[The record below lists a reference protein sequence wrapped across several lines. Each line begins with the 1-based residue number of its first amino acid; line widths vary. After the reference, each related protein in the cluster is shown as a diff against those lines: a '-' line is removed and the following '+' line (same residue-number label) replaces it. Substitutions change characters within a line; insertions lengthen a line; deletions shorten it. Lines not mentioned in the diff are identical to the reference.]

1 MSWFNDQVA
10 YRLLKDDEALSE
22 TYINIAGAVMGRRIQ
37 QAWQDESV
45 AVKSAIEDVCKFYHL
60 KARDIPASM
69 KDPMDQMD
77 YVFQPHGI
85 MKRNVKLKDDWY
97 KYAVGPMLGT
107 RASDGKMI
115 ALIPGKAGGYTF
127 LDIDSGRRVKV
138 NKSNANLIDEEA
150 IVFYKPLPLR
160 QITMK
165 DLISYM
171 AGCLAFSDL
180 LWFFVALGAV
190 TLLGMLTP
198 KLNNILF
205 AEVVQYSSVSLLMSV
220 IIFMA
225 CITISIQVINAIK
238 GLLLQRITT
247 KLNLSVQSA
256 TMMRMF
262 SLPAG
267 FFKDYTAGELSQV
280 VTYMNQLCNL
290 LCSAVFSTG
299 FTGLFSLIY
308 ITQIFRYTPA
318 LVAPA
323 LLITLV
329 TLLFSIATVLL
340 QMRISREQMGLAAKE
355 RGMVY
360 SMITGM
366 QKIRLAG
373 AEKRAFS
380 RWGMLYSQEAELLY
394 NPPMFLKMNT
404 VFTTA
409 ISLGGTII
417 LYYMAV
423 KSGVSVADYYAFNAA
438 YAYVS
443 AAFVS
448 LAGIAQVAASI
459 KPVLEIIRPILEA
472 TPELE
477 EGQEM
482 ISKLNGGIELSH
494 IDFRY
499 EEGQKLILDDLS
511 LRIRPGQYVAIVGE
525 SGCGKTTL
533 LRVLLG
539 FEKPQKG
546 AVYYDGKNI
555 DKLDKKSLRRKIGV
569 VMQGGKLI
577 WGDIYSNITISAPW
591 LDLDAAWEAAEIAG
605 IAEDIREMPMGMQ
618 TIIQEG
624 GGGISGGQKQ
634 RIMIARA
641 VAPKPKVLFL
651 DEATSALD
659 NITQKHVSDAMD
671 KMKCT
676 RVVIAHRL
684 STIRQCDRIIMLKDG
699 RIVEDG
705 TYDKLIEKNG
715 LFADLVKRQQID
727 G

>member
-1 MSWFNDQVA
+1 M
-10 YRLLKDDEALSE
+10 LKDEEALSE
-22 TYINIAGAVMGRRIQ
+22 TYINIAGAVMGRKIQ
-37 QAWQDESV
+37 QAWQDESY
-45 AVKSAIEDVCKFYHL
+45 AVKSALEDVCKFYHI
-60 KARDIPASM
+60 KAGEIPSNM
-69 KDPMDQMD
+69 TDPVDQMD

-85 MKRNVKLKDDWY
+85 MKRSVKLKDDWY
-97 KYAVGPMLGT
+97 RNAIGAMLGT
-107 RASDGKMI
+107 RKSDGKMV

-127 LDIDSGRRVKV
+127 HDIDSGKRLKV
-138 NKSNANLIDEEA
+138 TKKNADLIDEDA
-150 IVFYKPLPLR
+150 IVFYRPMPLR
-160 QITMK
+160 KLTFK
-165 DLISYM
+165 DLITYM
-171 AGCLAFSDL
+171 TSCLAVSDI
-180 LWFFVALGAV
+180 LWFLVSLGSV

-205 AEVVQYSSVSLLMSV
+205 GEVVEYSSTSLLLSV
-220 IIFMA
+220 IVFMA
-225 CITISIQVINAIK
+225 CITICMQVINAIK
-238 GLLLQRITT
+238 ALLLQRITT
-247 KLNLSVQSA
+247 KLDLYVQSA
-256 TMMRMF
+256 GMMRMF
-262 SLPAG
+262 SLPAE
-267 FFKDYTAGELSQV
+267 FFKDYTAGELSQII
-280 VTYMNQLCNL
+280 TYMNQLCTL

-299 FTGLFSLIY
+299 FTGLFSLVY
-308 ITQIFRYTPA
+308 ITQIFRYAPA
-318 LVAPA
+318 LVVPA
-323 LLITLV
+323 LLITFC
-329 TLLFSIATVLL
+329 TLAFSMITIVI
-340 QMRISREQMGLAAKE
+340 QMRISKEQMELSAKE

-380 RWGMLYSQEAELLY
+380 RWGMLYSREAELLY
-394 NPPMFLKMNT
+394 NPPLFLKMND

-409 ISLGGTII
+409 ISLIGTIV
-417 LYYMAV
+417 LYFAAV

-448 LAGIAQVAASI
+448 LAGIAQVAANI
-459 KPVLEIIRPILEA
+459 KPILEIIRPLLDAE
-472 TPELE
+472 PEIE

-482 ISKLNGGIELSH
+482 ITRLNGGIELSH
-494 IDFRY
+494 INFRY
-499 EEGQKLILDDLS
+499 EEGQKLILDDIS
-511 LRIRPGQYVAIVGE
+511 MKIRPGQYVAIVGE

-539 FEKPQKG
+539 FEKPQRG

-605 IAEDIREMPMGMQ
+605 IADDIREMPMGMH

-624 GGGISGGQKQ
+624 AGGISGGQKQ
-634 RIMIARA
+634 RLMIARA
-641 VAPKPKVLFL
+641 VAPQPKILFL

-659 NITQKHVSDAMD
+659 NITQKHVSEAMD
-671 KMKCT
+671 RMKCT
-676 RVVIAHRL
+676 RIVIAHRL

-699 RIVEDG
+699 HIAEDG
-705 TYDKLIEKNG
+705 TYDQLIEKDG
-715 LFADLVKRQQID
+715 LFADLVKRQQVD
-727 G
+727 A